1 MKKLIKPISFIAQF
15 AIVAA
20 MSTVFVSSTS
30 ANQTYTGTE
39 DNVIDI
45 TPIKAASILTFT
57 YEGEGVFTAS
67 PIDSA
72 GTEGLSY
79 SLEIGSFTGTYFQ
92 KTPSKPITALSIKG
106 EGQWSVK
113 ISPLKS
119 APVLGAKMG
128 SGNGTSVIS
137 IGKATTGSKRITW
150 KHDGEGVFVVTP
162 ISAKGVSSFP
172 LFLKIGAYNGT
183 VMMKSGVQYF
193 EVKADGNWSYSIK

>member
-1 MKKLIKPISFIAQF
+1 MKKLIRPISLIAQL

-20 MSTVFVSSTS
+20 MTTVVVAS
-30 ANQTYTGTE
+30 ANAAETFTGTE

-45 TPIKAASILTFT
+45 TPIKAASILTFS
-57 YEGEGVFTAS
+57 YEGDGVFTAS
-67 PIDSA
+67 PVDSA

-79 SLEIGSFTGTYFQ
+79 SLEIGSFTGSYFQ
-92 KTPSKPITALSIKG
+92 KAPSKPITALSITG

-119 APVLGAKMG
+119 APVLGAKTG
-128 SGNGTSVIS
+128 SGNGSSVIS
-137 IGKATTGSKRITW
+137 IGKATTASKRITW

-162 ISAKGVSSFP
+162 ISAKGVASFP

-193 EVKADGNWSYSIK
+193 EVKADGNWSYTIK

>member
-1 MKKLIKPISFIAQF
+1 MKKLIKPISVIAQF

-20 MSTVFVSSTS
+20 MSTVIASS
-30 ANQTYTGTE
+30 ANAVETYTGTE

-57 YEGEGVFTAS
+57 YEGESVFTAS

-79 SLEIGSFTGTYFQ
+79 SLEIGSFSGTYFQ
-92 KTPSKPITALSIKG
+92 KAPSKPITALSIKG

-119 APVLGAKMG
+119 APVLSAKSG
-128 SGNGTSVIS
+128 SGNGSSVIS
-137 IGKATTGSKRITW
+137 IGKATTASKRITW

-162 ISAKGVSSFP
+162 ISTKGVASFP

-193 EVKADGNWSYSIK
+193 EIKAGGNWSYSIK